1 MRGITFFA
9 GVLLLIGE
17 INVSTAQDICEP
29 LRYYDPDSTTVAF
42 VQNMPT
48 PLWAVKMTP
57 RGIARVDS
65 ALIGFGMKK
74 NSSNSEYDSIY
85 IYILEDNA
93 SFSVV
98 DKDSIIIW
106 PPIDTKEFVDD
117 LYIITL
123 NFQTPPAFLMPA
135 REFWLAYQFRGPSV
149 DVIRTLF
156 KTPAANEARS
166 VVINPDKSTTIASQV
181 VKSQIP
187 TPVDLYA
194 ETHVCYPFGYPVE
207 LKTIS
212 ARMEKDVA
220 VLEWSTATETNNYGF
235 EIYRKV
241 SQSSSGKVDL
251 WYRIGFVPGHGT
263 TTEEQ
268 FYRYRDPNARYYAD
282 ESDKVY
288 YQLRQIDID
297 GSVTSLPQVELAVG
311 ENAIKFTL
319 DQAYPNPFGPG
330 TLFATSNVSFHLPD
344 AGPVTLK
351 LVDVLGNLVRTVA
364 RENMEPGFHAYSIRS
379 EGLATGRYFLVL
391 ETPFGIRTRVLQVIR

>member
-1 MRGITFFA
+1 MGGITSA
-9 GVLLLIGE
+9 
-17 INVSTAQDICEP
+17 SAQDICEP

-57 RGIARVDS
+57 IGIARVDS

-74 NSSNSEYDSIY
+74 NSSTSDYDSIY

-93 SFSVV
+93 AFSVV
-98 DKDSIIIW
+98 DKDSLVIW

-135 REFWLAYQFRGPSV
+135 REFWLAYQFRGPKI

-166 VVINPDKSTTIASQV
+166 VVINPDKSTTIASKI

-207 LKTIS
+207 LKAIS
-212 ARMEKDVA
+212 ARMENNVA
-220 VLEWSTATETNNYGF
+220 VLEWTTATETSNYGF

-241 SQSSSGKVDL
+241 SQSSSGKVGL
-251 WYRIGFVPGHGT
+251 WHRIGFVPGHGT
-263 TTEEQ
+263 TTEQQ
-268 FYRYRDPNARYYAD
+268 FYRYRDPNALYYAD
-282 ESDKVY
+282 KSGKVY

-311 ENAIKFTL
+311 ANAAQFRL
-319 DQAYPNPFGPG
+319 NQVYPNPFGPG
-330 TLFATSNVSFHLPD
+330 TQNMSSTISFHLPD
-344 AGPVTLK
+344 AGLVTIK
-351 LVDVLGNLVRTVA
+351 LVNILGDFVRTIA
-364 RENMEPGFHAYSIRS
+364 REKMDAGFHAYSIGS
-379 EGLATGRYFLVL
+379 ENLATGRYFLVL
-391 ETPFGIRTRVLQVIR
+391 ETPFGIRTRVVQVIR